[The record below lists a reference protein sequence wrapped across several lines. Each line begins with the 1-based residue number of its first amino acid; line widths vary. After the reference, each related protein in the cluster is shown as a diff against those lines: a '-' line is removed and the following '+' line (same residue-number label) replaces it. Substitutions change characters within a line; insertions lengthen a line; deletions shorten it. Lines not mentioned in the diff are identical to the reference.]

1 MSAITQIHEPPLLQK
16 HSVSGCTSFSV
27 EQFPKNKN
35 SRELSEDQKLIR
47 KNAKKYYYGEEMTC
61 NKCHKVQ
68 SINEF
73 YIRNKL
79 TGRRQLYCRDCQ
91 MKAMGVLNIGSFRFA
106 KKILKKGFRICSCC
120 KNIKPIHEYP
130 KSEKTFGGHLNTC
143 KDCSYELSQ
152 KFIKSQRSKIGLF
165 YIKQYGKQKYGHI
178 EFDEKLILS
187 LKNEI
192 IEKRKAKYFID
203 NKEFVTL
210 AEFAR
215 YIKSEYGLP
224 VTMTEKRIS
233 EGKIEDQCKLTESEM
248 RSIAYTKGKVKV
260 TDSITGE
267 VFEFNN
273 TSDPKLRKMF
283 STSAITR
290 CILTGELTKVTS
302 LSKYKNPC
310 SISRILV

>member
-1 MSAITQIHEPPLLQK
+1 MNKTSITQEPPLLQK

-27 EQFPKNKN
+27 EQFPKNKDY
-35 SRELSEDQKLIR
+35 RELSEEQKLIR

-79 TGRRQLYCRDCQ
+79 TGRRRLSCRDCQ
-91 MKAMGVLNIGSFRFA
+91 MKSIGVLDIGAVRFS
-106 KKILKKGFRICSCC
+106 KKILEKGFRRCSVC
-120 KNIKPIHEYP
+120 KDIKPITEYAKDKKRYAGYTNNC
-130 KSEKTFGGHLNTC
+130 KSCNSLAVSRLQIEGKVNLTDWFV
-143 KDCSYELSQ
+143 KE
-152 KFIKSQRSKIGLF
+152 
-165 YIKQYGKQKYGHI
+165 YGKRKYNFL
-178 EFDEKLILS
+178 EFDENLITKLR
-187 LKNEI
+187 NEI
-192 IEKRKAKYFID
+192 IENRKPKYFID
-203 NKEFVTL
+203 EKEFVTI

-215 YIKSEYGLP
+215 YIESIYGLP
-224 VTMTEKRIS
+224 ITMTEKRIS
-233 EGKIEDQCKLTESEM
+233 EGKTEEQCKLTESEM
-248 RSIAYTKGKVKV
+248 RSISYTKGKVKV

-273 TSDPKLRKMF
+273 TSDPNLRKMF

-310 SISRILV
+310 TISRVLV

>member
-1 MSAITQIHEPPLLQK
+1 MQETNPKQACPDFIK

-27 EQFPKNKN
+27 EQFPKNKDY
-35 SRELSEDQKLIR
+35 RELSEDQKLIR
-47 KNAKKYYYGEEMTC
+47 KNAKKYYYGEEITC

-73 YIRNKL
+73 YIKNKI

-91 MKAMGVLNIGSFRFA
+91 MKGMGVLNIGSFRFA
-106 KKILKKGFRICSCC
+106 KKILKKGFRTCSCC
-120 KNIKPIHEYP
+120 KNIKPINEYP

-152 KFIKSQRSKIGLF
+152 KFIKSQRIVIGLF

-178 EFDEKLILS
+178 EFDDNLISS
-187 LKNEI
+187 LRNEI
-192 IEKRKAKYFID
+192 IENRKAKYFID
-203 NKEFVTL
+203 NNEFVTL

-215 YIKSEYGLP
+215 YIESKYRLP
-224 VTMTEKRIS
+224 ITMTVKRIS
-233 EGKIEDQCKLTESEM
+233 DGKTEEQCKLTESEM
-248 RSIAYTKGKVKV
+248 RSFAYTKGKIKV
-260 TDSITGE
+260 TDSITGQ

-273 TSDPKLRKMF
+273 TTDSKLRKMF

-290 CILTGELTKVTS
+290 CILKGELTKITK
-302 LSKYKNPC
+302 LSKYQNPC
-310 SISRILV
+310 YISRVLV